1 MKHEERKIKAVEL
14 MKQLNIYK
22 PYIKDFEE
30 NDTVC
35 FYENFAGFWA
45 WQDDELNT
53 KIKEILLPSVNAFVY
68 LC

>member
-30 NDTVC
+30 KDTVC
-35 FYENFAGFWA
+35 LYENFAGFWA

-53 KIKEILLPSVNAFVY
+53 KIKEI
-68 LC
+68 